1 MTLQRQTQSQ
11 FPEAT
16 WKGLVDG
23 GMIIAGSPQTVRQRM
38 EELIKTLHVGHVF
51 CLLHTGNQPDDKTRH
66 NTKLFAEEVMP
77 HLRNLWP
84 EWADDDRW
92 WIHPL
97 EDRVRPEATLVGA
110 R

>member
-1 MTLQRQTQSQ
+1 
-11 FPEAT
+11 
-16 WKGLVDG
+16 
-23 GMIIAGSPQTVRQRM
+23 MIIAGSPQTVRQRM

-66 NTKLFAEEVMP
+66 NTRLFATEVMP
-77 HLRNLWP
+77 HLRHMWP

-97 EDRVRPEATLVGA
+97 EERVRPEATLVGQ